1 MGHSKLTQMKFT
13 QIEFNLRSS
22 AAWATGT
29 TTFVLGKGVTGSSPL
44 RTLYME
50 QVKTIVER
58 KIVCIVF
65 LDSDQLFLANKKKQL
80 TFLSNNFYTPSHI
93 LI

>member
-1 MGHSKLTQMKFT
+1 MGHLKLTQMKSV

-22 AAWATGT
+22 AAWATGAT
-29 TTFVLGKGVTGSSPL
+29 AFVLGKRVTGFSPL
-44 RTLYME
+44 RILYIE
-50 QVKTIVER
+50 QVKRIVEK
-58 KIVCIVF
+58 KIVCIFF
-65 LDSDQLFLANKKKQL
+65 LDSDQLFLAKKKKRL